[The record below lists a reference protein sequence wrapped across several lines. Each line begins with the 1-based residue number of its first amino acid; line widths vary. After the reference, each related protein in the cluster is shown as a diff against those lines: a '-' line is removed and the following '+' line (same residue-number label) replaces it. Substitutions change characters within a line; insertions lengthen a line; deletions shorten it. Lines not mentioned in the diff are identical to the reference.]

1 MLNSPSSKSIF
12 AKPIKQCFTA
22 PPGKVICAIDY
33 AALEDRVI
41 ANLTGD
47 INKTILQ
54 TDTTLDGHL
63 FHAAI
68 YFRKQ
73 FEDILGLL
81 PHRELAIAAK
91 QALDAGN
98 KDIKKYRD
106 LSKNV
111 TFGASYGAYPPKI
124 ASQIKCSLSEAEAIF
139 NAYHNDMYPGIT
151 DYRENYVLPTAKQ
164 NGRIHLGL
172 GCYLHTDDATRDIR
186 SLNNATAQFWSILTA
201 LAINRLHKLIDDAG
215 LQNDIQ
221 VTSTIY
227 DSIFFEVTKDASIIK
242 WLNDHIIPIMTQD
255 FIVSQTVPNMA
266 TLEVGTSWANYGAN
280 PLPIQASLEEVQ
292 SVLDNLE

>member
-1 MLNSPSSKSIF
+1 
-12 AKPIKQCFTA
+12 
-22 PPGKVICAIDY
+22 
-33 AALEDRVI
+33 
-41 ANLTGD
+41 
-47 INKTILQ
+47 
-54 TDTTLDGHL
+54 
-63 FHAAI
+63 
-68 YFRKQ
+68 
-73 FEDILGLL
+73 
-81 PHRELAIAAK
+81 
-91 QALDAGN
+91 
-98 KDIKKYRD
+98 
-106 LSKNV
+106 
-111 TFGASYGAYPPKI
+111 
-124 ASQIKCSLSEAEAIF
+124 
-139 NAYHNDMYPGIT
+139 MYPGIT

-172 GCYLHTDDATRDIR
+172 GCYLHTDDAARDIR

-266 TLEVGTSWANYGAN
+266 TLEVGTSWANYGTN